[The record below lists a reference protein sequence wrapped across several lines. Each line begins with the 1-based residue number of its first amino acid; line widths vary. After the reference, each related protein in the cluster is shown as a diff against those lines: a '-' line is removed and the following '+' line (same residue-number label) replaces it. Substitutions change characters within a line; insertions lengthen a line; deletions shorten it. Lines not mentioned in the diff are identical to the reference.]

1 MNPQNRSTPQ
11 PPRWPVLMPLIAALS
26 GVLMLL
32 SPPAEAAESEA
43 LPQFESISLQ
53 AAIDVTVRQNGRE
66 AVRVVAEPA
75 VQSLI
80 ETVIEAGP
88 NGQTLLIRVQRGQRL
103 PINAKVLV
111 EVDVARLTALSVLGA
126 GDLNVEALNTP
137 SLKLQLRGS
146 GDARLRGLST
156 EVLDIAIVG
165 SGDVRADG
173 RARQVTLSI
182 AGSGDAALG
191 DLAADSV
198 QLSIAGSGD
207 ARVRASQA
215 VKVSIAGSGDVEVL
229 GNPPSVKQSVAG
241 SGEVVIRR

>member
-1 MNPQNRSTPQ
+1 M
-11 PPRWPVLMPLIAALS
+11 
-26 GVLMLL
+26 
-32 SPPAEAAESEA
+32 
-43 LPQFESISLQ
+43 
-53 AAIDVTVRQNGRE
+53 
-66 AVRVVAEPA
+66 AEPA
-75 VQSLI
+75 VLPLI

-126 GDLNVEALNTP
+126 GDVRTD
-137 SLKLQLRGS
+137 GS
-146 GDARLRGLST
+146 ARL
-156 EVLDIAIVG
+156 
-165 SGDVRADG
+165 
-173 RARQVTLSI
+173 VTLSI
-182 AGSGDAALG
+182 ASSGDAALG

-229 GNPPSVKQSVAG
+229 GNPPSVTQSVSG
-241 SGEVVIRR
+241 SGKVVIRR